1 MNFDVNNFL
10 NAQASG
16 VYEMALEEIKNG
28 QKMSHWMWY
37 IFPQIKGLGWSWMA
51 QKFEI
56 PTIEDAKEYYANDI
70 LRKRLIEISEAVY
83 NLDSDIHYIF
93 GSPDDLKFKSCM
105 TLFALI
111 APNERIFKRNLDK
124 FYNGE
129 YCEHTT
135 KLYIEEM
142 RNN

>member
-1 MNFDVNNFL
+1 MSFDVNKFL
-10 NAQASG
+10 NAQDSG
-16 VYEMALEEIKNG
+16 VYEMALEEIKSG
-28 QKMSHWMWY
+28 QKKSHWMWY
-37 IFPQIKGLGWSWMA
+37 IFPQIQGLGWSWMA

-56 PTIEDAKEYYANDI
+56 PTIENAREYFADET
-70 LRKRLIEISEAVY
+70 LRNRLIEISEAVY

-111 APNERIFKRNLDK
+111 APDESIFKRNLDK

-129 YCEHTT
+129 YCEHTMNVFDKET
-135 KLYIEEM
+135 NM
-142 RNN
+142 

>member
-1 MNFDVNNFL
+1 MSFDVNKFL
-10 NAQASG
+10 NAQDSG
-16 VYEMALEEIKNG
+16 VYEMALEEIKSG
-28 QKMSHWMWY
+28 QKKSHWMWY
-37 IFPQIKGLGWSWMA
+37 IFPQIQGLGWSWMA

-56 PTIEDAKEYYANDI
+56 PTIESAREYFADET
-70 LRKRLIEISEAVY
+70 LRNRLIEISEAVY

-111 APNERIFKRNLDK
+111 APDESIFKRNLDK

-129 YCEHTT
+129 YCEHTMNVFNKET
-135 KLYIEEM
+135 NM
-142 RNN
+142 

>member
-1 MNFDVNNFL
+1 MSFDINKFL
-10 NAQASG
+10 NAQDSG
-16 VYEMALEEIKNG
+16 VYEMALEEIKSG
-28 QKMSHWMWY
+28 QKKSHWMWY
-37 IFPQIKGLGWSWMA
+37 IFPQIQGLGWSWMA

-56 PTIEDAKEYYANDI
+56 PTIENAREYFSDET
-70 LRKRLIEISEAVY
+70 LRNRLIEISEAVY

-111 APNERIFKRNLDK
+111 APDERIFKRNLDK

-129 YCEHTT
+129 YCEHTMNVFDKET
-135 KLYIEEM
+135 NI
-142 RNN
+142 

>member
-1 MNFDVNNFL
+1 MSFDVNKFL
-10 NAQASG
+10 NAQDSG
-16 VYEMALEEIKNG
+16 VYEMALEEIKSG
-28 QKMSHWMWY
+28 QKKSHWMWY
-37 IFPQIKGLGWSWMA
+37 IFPQIQGLGWSWMA

-56 PTIEDAKEYYANDI
+56 PTIENAREYFADET
-70 LRKRLIEISEAVY
+70 LRNRLIEISEAVY

-111 APNERIFKRNLDK
+111 APDESIFKRNLDK

-129 YCEHTT
+129 HCEHTMNVFDKET
-135 KLYIEEM
+135 NM
-142 RNN
+142 